1 MWTSASAQ
9 SPGRCVRV
17 GAALLGALALAA
29 AACTGSGSSGGSNG
43 EDGEGTR
50 ASVETPDIR
59 VRDVRGL
66 GKILVNAHGRP
77 LYVNNVD
84 TAGRIR
90 CAGACSVTWRPFE
103 ISAESVPSKLPG
115 INGTFSVVER
125 PDGTRQLALTGR
137 PLYAYVE
144 DKEPGRAAGN
154 WVTVSFSG
162 SSFTWRVVTATGA
175 LPPHPTESPSP
186 TTNSEQASS

>member
-1 MWTSASAQ
+1 M
-9 SPGRCVRV
+9 
-17 GAALLGALALAA
+17 
-29 AACTGSGSSGGSNG
+29 
-43 EDGEGTR
+43 
-50 ASVETPDIR
+50 ETPVIR
-59 VRDVRGL
+59 VRDVKGL

-90 CAGACSVTWRPFE
+90 CAGACSISWRPFE

-125 PDGTRQLALTGR
+125 PDGTRQLALTGH

-144 DKEPGRAAGN
+144 DKEPGTAAGN
-154 WVTVSFSG
+154 WVTVAFSG
-162 SSFTWRVVTATGA
+162 SNFTWRVVTATGV
-175 LPPHPTESPSP
+175 LPPRTTVSPSP
-186 TTNSEQASS
+186 TAGGEPASD